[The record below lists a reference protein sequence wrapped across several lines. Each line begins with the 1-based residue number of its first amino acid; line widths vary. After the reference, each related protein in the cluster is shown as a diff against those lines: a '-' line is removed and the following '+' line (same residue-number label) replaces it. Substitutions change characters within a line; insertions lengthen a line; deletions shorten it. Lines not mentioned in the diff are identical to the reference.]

1 MPDISRLPQATEYQK
16 RPAQRGGF
24 KSVQSTSHSACGRS
38 MGPKKKKPLKPVFH
52 AIVVNLLAIRA

>member
-1 MPDISRLPQATEYQK
+1 MKL
-16 RPAQRGGF
+16 
-24 KSVQSTSHSACGRS
+24 KSVQSTSHSACRRS